1 MGVFHLSGLGLNPGA
16 VTVPLTYL
24 YYLLK
29 QSRNGDPEASRF
41 FVHSGEKNERLKGKP
56 EALIVFTSREVINGT
71 LQSNIRDNLFQTQ
84 KKSSACE
91 TIAAY
96 LARLTQ
102 ALGLQHDLYGNYGIK
117 YFFAVEVD
125 INEFSDC
132 YRKIYLTMKALRERE
147 IECNL
152 IGGTNQINLSLM
164 LAGSMTGA
172 VSRSYYV
179 FEPVEAV
186 REGRMHPSSIS
197 HRDQIVSVPPPN
209 WFETPPLFVSLGEI
223 IKGLEAT
230 GILTGP
236 VNIGHVEKVVSELGL
251 PKQFFSKL
259 RGTWLLFNGDRVEA
273 GPLLR
278 ATLGLHS
285 DLHRESQRMT
295 NFSTWKRAFQSEST
309 LVVLI
314 NEGATELEQT

>member
-1 MGVFHLSGLGLNPGA
+1 
-16 VTVPLTYL
+16 
-24 YYLLK
+24 
-29 QSRNGDPEASRF
+29 
-41 FVHSGEKNERLKGKP
+41 
-56 EALIVFTSREVINGT
+56 
-71 LQSNIRDNLFQTQ
+71 
-84 KKSSACE
+84 
-91 TIAAY
+91 
-96 LARLTQ
+96 
-102 ALGLQHDLYGNYGIK
+102 
-117 YFFAVEVD
+117 
-125 INEFSDC
+125 
-132 YRKIYLTMKALRERE
+132 
-147 IECNL
+147 
-152 IGGTNQINLSLM
+152 
-164 LAGSMTGA
+164 MTGA

-236 VNIGHVEKVVSELGL
+236 VNIGHVEKVISELGL